1 MLFVYSMEYGR
12 YKILYRIE
20 IINVFLKKR
29 VAGGRKKNGMSKEHA
44 VCRNVGE
51 PYQLRSAVSR
61 TTAEMTSAL
70 PAHP

>member
-1 MLFVYSMEYGR
+1 MEYGR
-12 YKILYRIE
+12 YKVLYCIE
-20 IINVFLKKR
+20 IIKYISEKTCC
-29 VAGGRKKNGMSKEHA
+29 GRTLKKNGMSKEHA

-61 TTAEMTSAL
+61 NTAEMTSAL

>member
-1 MLFVYSMEYGR
+1 MEYGR
-12 YKILYRIE
+12 YKVLYCIE
-20 IINVFLKKR
+20 IINIFLRKR
-29 VAGGRKKNGMSKEHA
+29 VAGGRKKKNGMSKEHA

-61 TTAEMTSAL
+61 NTAEMTSAL